1 MGFQSVTI
9 LIILVFV
16 NYRGRL
22 DADSLRQATIFRDI
36 CIWGTLAITVAS
48 GLMYVRK
55 AVTLFRKHRP
65 NMNSATM
72 KRWIVTLGGVGYLP
86 ASGTFASLL
95 TCLLLWLA
103 LAWGGKIEQTIV
115 AIAGLVL
122 FSALN
127 IALAPWA
134 IREFGDKTGKFVL
147 DEAAGICLSILF
159 LPARTGWETGINLA
173 AAFLAFRIFDITK
186 PPPARQL
193 ESLPEGWGILLDDLA
208 AAVYANLV
216 CQVVLRWI
224 F

>member
-1 MGFQSVTI
+1 MKI
-9 LIILVFV
+9 
-16 NYRGRL
+16 
-22 DADSLRQATIFRDI
+22 AA
-36 CIWGTLAITVAS
+36 
-48 GLMYVRK
+48 
-55 AVTLFRKHRP
+55 
-65 NMNSATM
+65 M
-72 KRWIVTLGGVGYLP
+72 KRWIVTMGGVGYLP

-95 TCLLLWLA
+95 TCLLLWPA
-103 LAWGGKIEQTIV
+103 LAWGGFGEQNLV

-127 IALAPWA
+127 IGLAPWA
-134 IREFGDKTGKFVL
+134 IKEFGDKDPGKFVL

-159 LPARTGWETGINLA
+159 LPTRAGWGTGINLA

-216 CQVVLRWI
+216 CQVVLRLVL
-224 F
+224 